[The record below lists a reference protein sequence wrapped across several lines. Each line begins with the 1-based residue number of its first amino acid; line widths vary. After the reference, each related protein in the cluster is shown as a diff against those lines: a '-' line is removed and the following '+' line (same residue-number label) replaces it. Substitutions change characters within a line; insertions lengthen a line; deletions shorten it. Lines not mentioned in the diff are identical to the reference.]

1 MIYENIKT
9 IAKEKG
15 ISIAQI
21 EKMAG
26 LGNGTIGKW
35 RNSNPGIVNLFKIAK
50 ALDVPFE
57 SLVKK

>member
-1 MIYENIKT
+1 MIYENIKS
-9 IAKEKG
+9 IAQEKG

-26 LGNGTIGKW
+26 LGNGIIGKW
-35 RNSNPGIVNLFKIAK
+35 RNSNPSIASLFKIAA
-50 ALDVPFE
+50 ALDVPVE